1 MFGVILSGVSTFF
14 HEVSTAIGKFE
25 VGERKESV
33 FTMGFLNYV
42 WAFLFFL
49 VLMFLRHSFVFSLAS
64 LPTFTVR
71 ALLEILQTHSS
82 LVGVVRA
89 DRTTFSFIN
98 VITIPFLLLV
108 DTILGYKIGA
118 LQLLGIG
125 SIFLALFILFL
136 RHDLKKNGLG
146 FVLFSSI
153 NAVATISLF
162 KYNITHFNS
171 VEAEQIL
178 IIAILMFY
186 LFFCARFFAK
196 ENPMKFF
203 AKPIFFL
210 QSASSGVGT
219 VVASFAYVFA
229 PASVITSAKRSFTI
243 IWSWLSGSIYFHE
256 RHIAIKFLAMS
267 FLILGVILLV

>member
-1 MFGVILSGVSTFF
+1 MFGVVLSGFSTLF
-14 HEVSTAIGKFE
+14 HEISSSIGKFE
-25 VGERKESV
+25 VGARKESV
-33 FTMGFLNYV
+33 FTMGFLNYF

-49 VLMFLRHSFVFSLAS
+49 ILMFLRNSFVFSLAS

-89 DRTTFSFIN
+89 DRTTFSFVN

-108 DTILGYKIGA
+108 DTVLGYKIGS

-125 SIFLALFILFL
+125 SIFMALFALFL
-136 RHDLKKNGLG
+136 KHDLKRDGLG

-171 VEAEQIL
+171 VEAEQTL
-178 IIAILMFY
+178 IIVILLFY
-186 LFFCARFFAK
+186 LAFCAKFFAK
-196 ENPMKFF
+196 ENPFRFF
-203 AKPIFFL
+203 KKPIFFL

-219 VVASFAYVFA
+219 VVASFAYIFA
-229 PASVITSAKRSFTI
+229 PATVIVAAKRSFTI

-256 RHIAIKFLAMS
+256 KHFLIKLFAMA

>member
-1 MFGVILSGVSTFF
+1 MFGIILSGFSALF
-14 HEVSTAIGKFE
+14 HEIATAIGKYE
-25 VGERKESV
+25 VGARKESV

-42 WAFLFFL
+42 WALLFFV
-49 VLMFLRHSFVFSLAS
+49 VLIFLRDSFVFSFAS

-89 DRTTFSFIN
+89 DRTTFSFVNI
-98 VITIPFLLLV
+98 ITIPFLLLV
-108 DTILGYKIGA
+108 DIVLGYKVGG
-118 LQLLGIG
+118 LQLFGIG
-125 SIFLALFILFL
+125 SIFIALLVLFL
-136 RHDLKKNGLG
+136 RHDLKKDGLG

-171 VEAEQIL
+171 VEAEQTI
-178 IIAILMFY
+178 IIAILLFY
-186 LFFCARFFAK
+186 LFFCAKFFAK
-196 ENPMKFF
+196 ENPIKFF
-203 AKPIFFL
+203 KKPMFFL

-219 VVASFAYVFA
+219 VAASFAFLFA
-229 PASVITSAKRSFTI
+229 PASVITAAKRSFTI
-243 IWSWLSGSIYFHE
+243 IWSWLSGSVYFHE
-256 RHIAIKFLAMS
+256 GHVAIKFFAMS